1 MLPVVR
7 RNPLLIILLGALA
20 LRVVAA
26 CVVDHRLQGVWD
38 RDFVIAGD
46 ADGYWELGRK
56 LAAGEEFSLFS
67 PPRRVHRMPGFPALL
82 AVSIKLFGSSFLAAR
97 LLLAVV
103 GTLACWAVFLLG
115 REVFDETVGLM
126 AAGFAAVA
134 PVMVGFSVLILSETL
149 FALCLLGSLY
159 WLAKLIAT
167 GSEAGEQRR
176 AIAYSLTAGVM
187 VAIAVYVRP
196 SWLLAAPFFAIG
208 IVVLSDNKR
217 QAVVRGLLLSTAAFA
232 ALLPWAYR
240 NHRVSDHWVFTTL
253 WVGPSLYDGLSPDA
267 TGDSDMDFFDRDKLG
282 QRMTEY
288 EIDQHYRQKAWQFV
302 ENNPGRSL
310 QLAVVKAGRY
320 WKPWPNAAQF
330 DHIGYRIGVA
340 LFFIPLVVL
349 AARGWWV
356 YRRRPWAWLLTL
368 GPVLYFFAL
377 HLIFIGSLRY
387 RLPAEYPLCVL
398 AAAGLHSWLGGGKPK
413 ET

>member
-1 MLPVVR
+1 MLAVVR
-7 RNPLLIILLGALA
+7 RNPLLFILLSAML

-26 CVVDHRLQGVWD
+26 LIVHDRLQNVWK

-46 ADGYWELGRK
+46 AYGYWELGRK
-56 LAAGEEFSLFS
+56 MAVGDEFSLYS
-67 PPRRVHRMPGFPALL
+67 PPRQVHRMPGFPAVL
-82 AVSIKLFGSSFLAAR
+82 AVSMKLFGPSFLAAR

-103 GTLACWAVFLLG
+103 GMLACWMVFLLG
-115 REVFDETVGLM
+115 REVFDESVGLM

-159 WLAKLIAT
+159 WLAKLIAV

-208 IVVLSDNKR
+208 IVVLSDNKK

-240 NHRVSDHWVFTTL
+240 NHQVSGHWVFTTL
-253 WVGPSLYDGLSPDA
+253 WAGPSLYDGLNPEA
-267 TGDSDMDFFDRDKLG
+267 TGDSDMAFYDRDKLG

-288 EIDQHYRQKAWQFV
+288 EVDQHYRKKALQFV
-302 ENNPGRSL
+302 EENPDRSL

-330 DHIGYRIGVA
+330 DHMGYRFGVA
-340 LFFIPLVVL
+340 VFFVPLVML

-356 YRRRPWAWLLTL
+356 YRRRAWAWLLTL

-377 HLIFIGSLRY
+377 HLIFVGSLRY

-398 AAAGLHSWLGGGKPK
+398 SAAGLHSWIGNGESKS
-413 ET
+413 E